1 MQGFFDSARGGR
13 GVLQQLGRWLSWL
26 RGVLLVAFLAAVGFA
41 ALGCAEG
48 VPPDATLTALGAQVG
63 VSRLDDVDF
72 DALLAE
78 FTSAGYRTGTQIE
91 QAKYQ
96 LFLTAKAAYLALG
109 GAKSDSVQVQKQE
122 SGDKATVT
130 FQVLRKEGIFAV
142 ADFSSIT
149 VTLARVGGDARP
161 WLIEAITLTR

>member
-1 MQGFFDSARGGR
+1 MTTPWR
-13 GVLQQLGRWLSWL
+13 LSKL
-26 RGVLLVAFLAAVGFA
+26 PGVLLVVFLAAAGLA
-41 ALGCAEG
+41 ALGCSES

-78 FTSAGYRTGTQIE
+78 FTSAGYRTGTQVE

-109 GAKSDSVQVQKQE
+109 GAKSDSVQVQEQE

-130 FQVLRKEGIFAV
+130 FRFTRKEGIFAV

-149 VTLARVGGDARP
+149 VTLARVGGGVRP